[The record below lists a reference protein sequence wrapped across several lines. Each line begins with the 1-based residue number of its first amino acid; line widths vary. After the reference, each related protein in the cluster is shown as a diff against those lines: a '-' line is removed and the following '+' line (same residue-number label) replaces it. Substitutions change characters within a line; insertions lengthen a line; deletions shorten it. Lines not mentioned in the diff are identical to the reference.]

1 MNPESFTRIW
11 VYLQTTPL
19 LGLAST
25 LLAYQLA
32 LWLSHKLGNRAVLN
46 PVLIA
51 IVLLGTLLTV
61 TGTPY
66 SVYFEGA
73 KFVHFL
79 LGPATVALA
88 IPMHANLRRMR
99 RAAPAV
105 LLAILAGSVV
115 ASVSAVA
122 VAGALGGSR
131 EIMMSLAPKS
141 ITTPIAMGVAERIGG
156 QPSLTAGFVLLTGL
170 IGTGLMALVMQLARI
185 RDWRAYGLAAGTAAH
200 AMATARVL
208 QQSETGGAFGGLAI
222 GLNGLITAI
231 TIPLLLELWNAFS

>member
-51 IVLLGTLLTV
+51 IVLL
-61 TGTPY
+61 
-66 SVYFEGA
+66 
-73 KFVHFL
+73 
-79 LGPATVALA
+79 
-88 IPMHANLRRMR
+88 
-99 RAAPAV
+99 
-105 LLAILAGSVV
+105 AILAGSVV

-122 VAGALGGSR
+122 VAGLLGGSR

-170 IGTGLMALVMQLARI
+170 IGTGVMALVMRLARI